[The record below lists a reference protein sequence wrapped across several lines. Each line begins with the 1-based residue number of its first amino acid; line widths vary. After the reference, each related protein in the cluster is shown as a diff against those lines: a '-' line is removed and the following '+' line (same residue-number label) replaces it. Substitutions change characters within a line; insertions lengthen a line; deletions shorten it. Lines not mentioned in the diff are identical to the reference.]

1 MALLAEE
8 LVEEWL
14 NRQGYF
20 TIRGIKLGVH
30 EMDLLAI
37 RPSPEG
43 FECRHLEVQASVRPI
58 GYVTKVPREVQR
70 ATGRASG
77 SSKAR
82 TDAEL
87 LDGVREWVE
96 KKFTEPAK
104 AALRAKL
111 APGPWSRELVAHVVK
126 YEHELEL
133 IEASGVRVHRLTDI
147 VRELKR
153 GDLLLQGAAGAHLL
167 DLVAMAATESRFG
180 GVRGDGPG
188 KLAI

>member
-37 RPSPEG
+37 RPSPDG
-43 FECRHLEVQASVRPI
+43 LECRHLEVTASVRPI

-70 ATGRASG
+70 ATGRAPG
-77 SSKAR
+77 SSKVR
-82 TDAEL
+82 SDAEL
-87 LDGVREWVE
+87 LEGVKEWFA
-96 KKFTEPAK
+96 KKFRDPEK
-104 AALRAKL
+104 ENLRAKL
-111 APGPWSRELVAHVVK
+111 APGTWSQELVVHVVK
-126 YEHELEL
+126 YEHELRL
-133 IEASGVRVHRLTDI
+133 IETAGIRVHRLADI

-153 GDLLLQGAAGAHLL
+153 GGLLLQGAGGAHLL
-167 DLVAMAATESRFG
+167 DLVAMATADAKLG
-180 GVRGDGPG
+180 G
-188 KLAI
+188 